1 MNNDIRYNGLKSVND
16 LLHILARKPI
26 TMLFA
31 PAALRLDE
39 YVEVLLPVI
48 IGKLGP
54 RHNPLA
60 RKNEDLVAR
69 PDCLAVRHAGV
80 VDIPGQ
86 IRGDIPVD
94 HLFCIHFEKI
104 SSLALPHLLLAEHAA
119 GVFDNANP
127 FRDCLFGKKTLAGL
141 RAAH

>member
-1 MNNDIRYNGLKSVND
+1 MNNDIRYNDLKSVND
-16 LLHILARKPI
+16 LLYILARKPI
-26 TMLFA
+26 TMFFA
-31 PAALRLDE
+31 PTALRLDE
-39 YVEVLLPVI
+39 YVEVFLPVI

-60 RKNEDLVAR
+60 GENEDLIAR

-94 HLFCIHFEKI
+94 HFFRIHFEKI
-104 SSLALPHLLLAEHAA
+104 FSLALPHLLFTEHAA
-119 GVFDNANP
+119 GVFDDANP
-127 FRDCLFGKKTLAGL
+127 FRDCLFSKKTLTGL